1 MADGSYPAPVAAN
14 SYTAHTHSHPNY
26 PYPPQ
31 QSTIFQAVAPQPAPA
46 APAQGSYYHNQHQQ
60 VQQQP
65 SQDQEENTSS
75 SQGANNEKNSKWTS
89 RDDIDLLDALI
100 KQREMGRARDMKW
113 TNEAWNE
120 IAVALEGSE
129 VVSGGGKKTVQQCKA
144 RWQRVNCLSLNSARL
159 LTDKTVISSKLSI
172 AMSSIFAANRS
183 FPGMRRLAW

>member
-1 MADGSYPAPVAAN
+1 MADGSYSTPVAT
-14 SYTAHTHSHPNY
+14 SYAAHTHASHPHPNY

-46 APAQGSYYHNQHQQ
+46 ASAQGSYYQNQHQQ

-75 SQGANNEKNSKWTS
+75 QGQNNEKNSKWTP

-144 RWQRVNCLSLNSARL
+144 RWQRVNRLSLNPARL
-159 LTDKTVISSKLSI
+159 LADNMASSKLNI

-183 FPGMRRLAW
+183 FPGMKRVAW